1 MRLVEVVRRISV
13 CIGEHY
19 FCCNTKSRP
28 EVSEDDWKAY
38 MDIIRKARFSKED
51 LTEKKK
57 KKCTD
62 I

>member
-13 CIGEHY
+13 CIGEYY

-28 EVSEDDWKAY
+28 EISEDDWKAY

-51 LTEKKK
+51 LTEEEFE
-57 KKCTD
+57 KCTD